1 MRRVLVALGI
11 ALLIG
16 VLYPAR
22 GIDKGAV
29 VNSRHDF
36 RVTSSA
42 TIKASTAVNAGE
54 QLCVFCHTPH
64 NSNPGTE
71 LWNQNMGLV
80 TFGTYT
86 SSTLQS
92 TVGPLSAQDAS
103 KLCLSC
109 HDGTI
114 ALGERAHRISPAW
127 SARASATITRSPSRP
142 TWRIRK

>member
-1 MRRVLVALGI
+1 MRRVLIALLM

-16 VLYPAR
+16 VLYPVR
-22 GIDKGAV
+22 GIDKAAV

-36 RVTSSA
+36 RITSSA
-42 TIKASTAVNAGE
+42 TIRATAAVNAGE

-71 LWNQNMGLV
+71 LWNQNMGSA

-92 TVGPLSAQDAS
+92 TV
-103 KLCLSC
+103 
-109 HDGTI
+109 
-114 ALGERAHRISPAW
+114 PA
-127 SARASATITRSPSRP
+127 
-142 TWRIRK
+142 RIRVRATRVQSLESGGYGGSRLH